1 MTRAAAKAFYNKAV
15 SDPETGYITNFDA
28 LDSLDV
34 VYDDIEAK
42 TLALTTKTVSTLSL
56 AANAS
61 SHTTFP
67 LGNQY
72 RVVKVTTNVPAR
84 VRLYVD
90 NASMLADAV
99 REVGT
104 DPADGAGVLLDVV
117 TSADLLA
124 MNLSPLV
131 DGWLATGT
139 DVSATITNLAA
150 TSQVVAVT
158 LTAFVGG

>member
-1 MTRAAAKAFYNKAV
+1 MTRAAAKAFYNKSIV
-15 SDPETGYITNFDA
+15 DPETGYITGFDA
-28 LDSLDV
+28 LDALDV
-34 VYDDIEAK
+34 VYDDIA
-42 TLALTTKTVSTLSL
+42 ASTLSL
-56 AANAS
+56 TTKAVTTASLAADAS
-61 SHTTFP
+61 AHTTFP

-99 REVGT
+99 RAVGT